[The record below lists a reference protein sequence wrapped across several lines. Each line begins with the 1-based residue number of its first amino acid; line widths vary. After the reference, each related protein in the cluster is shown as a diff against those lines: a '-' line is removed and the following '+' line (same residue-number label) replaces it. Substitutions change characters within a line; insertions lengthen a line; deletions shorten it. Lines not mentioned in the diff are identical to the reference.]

1 VCLGTCYAGAY
12 AGQIFGVITFL
23 DWAAYGKV
31 MQELA
36 ADADYQRIYAE
47 ITKAFELQDRMVSV
61 IEDL

>member
-1 VCLGTCYAGAY
+1 MCLGT
-12 AGQIFGVITFL
+12 
-23 DWAAYGKV
+23 V

-47 ITKAFELQDRMVSV
+47 ITKAFELHDRMVSV